1 MDMRFY
7 WVQNRVRQG
16 HFNVYWRPGSTNLAD
31 YFTKHHPP
39 SHHRQMRRCVNPVP
53 EFPAQ
58 TAVTRIRPM
67 HNGTQ
72 SHPEVRTHKPAS
84 LAELVAPS
92 RESKQ
97 SYVTYT
103 NGRLHSNLG
112 LRHSRNHT
120 ITH

>member
-1 MDMRFY
+1 MGRG
-7 WVQNRVRQG
+7 VLGNSLLERQFLCSEYVVLFLRSSIWTNASRR
-16 HFNVYWRPGSTNLAD
+16 HADGS
-31 YFTKHHPP
+31 
-39 SHHRQMRRCVNPVP
+39 SVNPVP
-53 EFPAQ
+53 EFSAQ

-97 SYVTYT
+97 LYVTYT
-103 NGRLHSNLG
+103 NGRLQHSNLG
-112 LRHSRNHT
+112 LHHSRNHT

>member
-1 MDMRFY
+1 MR
-7 WVQNRVRQG
+7 G
-16 HFNVYWRPGSTNLAD
+16 
-31 YFTKHHPP
+31 
-39 SHHRQMRRCVNPVP
+39 CVSNPVP
-53 EFPAQ
+53 EFPTQ

-72 SHPEVRTHKPAS
+72 SHPEVQTHKPAS

-103 NGRLHSNLG
+103 NGCLHSNLGRLHSNLG

>member
-1 MDMRFY
+1 MLLF
-7 WVQNRVRQG
+7 
-16 HFNVYWRPGSTNLAD
+16 
-31 YFTKHHPP
+31 P
-39 SHHRQMRRCVNPVP
+39 SQRGIVNPVP

-58 TAVTRIRPM
+58 TAVTRIYPM

-103 NGRLHSNLG
+103 NSRLHSNLG
-112 LRHSRNHT
+112 LRLSRNHT